1 MMDERSKSVLN
12 ALEAQCAK
20 REYCTADIRRKALER
35 LEYDAAAAEEVVG
48 ALVEG
53 GFVDDFRYASAYA
66 REKSSLSGWGPVKIR
81 TTLLGRGVSREA
93 ALAALEEIDPER
105 AAAKLEKVLETK
117 WKTLCDDPQG
127 RLKLIRFAL
136 SRGYDYEPVRPLI
149 ERITRPRDVES

>member
-1 MMDERSKSVLN
+1 MEERVKQVLD

-35 LEYDAAAAEEVVG
+35 LDWDAEAAGAVVD

-53 GFVDDFRYASAYA
+53 RFVDDCRYAAAYA

-81 TTLLGRGVSREA
+81 TTLLARGVPRDA
-93 ALAALEEIDPER
+93 VLAALDES
-105 AAAKLEKVLETK
+105 ASAKLEKVLEAK
-117 WKTLCDDPQG
+117 WRALQDDPQG

-136 SRGYDYEPVRPLI
+136 SRGYDYDPIRPLI
-149 ERITRPRDVES
+149 DRITRPQSPDPEA